1 MYVNFLLKTNKRSK
15 RYLNESLYNIYA
27 SEIRKKGN
35 QQNGII
41 YTINTFQYKTVCIQS
56 VNNRKSKF

>member
-1 MYVNFLLKTNKRSK
+1 MNHYI
-15 RYLNESLYNIYA
+15 IYMHQKL
-27 SEIRKKGN
+27 EKKGN